1 MCGIRQTE
9 AHLKQRKKWSSDQVL
24 ITSKHAQTVWSHAQ
38 LASRNV
44 FNCMH
49 DCNFHLIS
57 LCICNSLM
65 HMCVFV
71 CLGDSA
77 MYCLLLYA
85 VLSGSAVGSSALHTV
100 SGGRADSLSGCSV
113 GEQGNGFGQ
122 PQAKGGITHKH
133 CHWAAAVPS
142 MEGAMGAKPGPKISL
157 LYHKTPRP
165 AAAPQTN
172 HTLKTGRWA
181 EVEGAVCV
189 SVRVWDR

>member
-1 MCGIRQTE
+1 
-9 AHLKQRKKWSSDQVL
+9 
-24 ITSKHAQTVWSHAQ
+24 
-38 LASRNV
+38 
-44 FNCMH
+44 
-49 DCNFHLIS
+49 
-57 LCICNSLM
+57 
-65 HMCVFV
+65 
-71 CLGDSA
+71 

-133 CHWAAAVPS
+133 RHWAAAVPS
-142 MEGAMGAKPGPKISL
+142 MEGAVGAKPGPKISL